1 MKYLLDTHVFV
12 WMLIYPEKLSAKSA
26 SIIIHSKDVSI
37 SSVSL
42 WEIAI
47 KYKLGKLNL
56 KDTTPDDLLAKAE
69 EMEIQVLPLKGQEA
83 ASSFRLTSTKH
94 KDPFDRMIV
103 WQSIRNNMMLV
114 SKDDRLK
121 EFMQSGLQLIW

>member
-12 WMLIYPEKLSAKSA
+12 WMLINPEKLSAKST

-56 KDTTPDDLLAKAE
+56 RDTTPDDLLAKAE

-83 ASSFRLTSTKH
+83 VSFFRLVSTH

-103 WQSIRNNMMLV
+103 WQSIRNNMVLV
-114 SKDDRLK
+114 SKDNRLN
-121 EFMQSGLQLIW
+121 EFTQSGLQLIW